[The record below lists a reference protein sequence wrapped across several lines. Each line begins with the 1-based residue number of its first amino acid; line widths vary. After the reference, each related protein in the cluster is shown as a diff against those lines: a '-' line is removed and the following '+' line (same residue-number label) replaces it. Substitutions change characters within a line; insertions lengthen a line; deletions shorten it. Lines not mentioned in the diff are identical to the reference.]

1 MNIGFVS
8 SPERGETDRLLAEAA
23 EQLLR
28 EGVQLAGIIK
38 HMDHVARAENG
49 CDMQVRVLPAGPIIQ
64 ITQNLGQGS
73 NACRLDP
80 GALVEAVTRVEAG
93 DLQEASLFILN
104 KFGPEEATGR
114 GFVSAIGRAIES
126 DIPVLVGV
134 GKASLDAFGEF
145 SGGLAHALPADLDN
159 ILDWCRTAVAT
170 QPDQRKRA

>member
-1 MNIGFVS
+1 MNIAFVS

-23 EQLLR
+23 ERLLR
-28 EGVQLAGIIK
+28 EDMRLAGIVK

-114 GFVSAIGRAIES
+114 GFVSAIGRAIEH
-126 DIPVLVGV
+126 DVPVLVGV
-134 GKASLDAFGEF
+134 GKASLPAFREF
-145 SGGLAHALPADLDN
+145 SGGMAHALPAELDK
-159 ILDWCRTAVAT
+159 ILDWCRAAAAA
-170 QPDQRKRA
+170 RHGARRRA